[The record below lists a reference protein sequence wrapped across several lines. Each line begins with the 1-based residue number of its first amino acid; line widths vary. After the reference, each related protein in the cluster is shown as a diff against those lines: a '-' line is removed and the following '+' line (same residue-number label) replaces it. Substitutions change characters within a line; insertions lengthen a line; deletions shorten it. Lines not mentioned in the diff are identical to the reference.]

1 MASSDRS
8 AYPRVPLKGSPQE
21 RASPL
26 LLEGMT
32 HVRALERVTHLKEVL
47 VR

>member
-8 AYPRVPLKGSPQE
+8 AYPRVSLKVSPQE

-26 LLEGMT
+26 ILSGMT
-32 HVRALERVTHLKEVL
+32 HVRVLERVHHLKEVL
-47 VR
+47 FR